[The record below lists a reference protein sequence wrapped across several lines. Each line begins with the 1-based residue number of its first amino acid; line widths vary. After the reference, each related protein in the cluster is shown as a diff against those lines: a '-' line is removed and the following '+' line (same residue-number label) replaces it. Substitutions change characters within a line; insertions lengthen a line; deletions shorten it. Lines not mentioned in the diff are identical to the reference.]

1 MSIKIDLSND
11 ICPSCGFKKDVP
23 ETPVCFY
30 CHFRGNIGTVKMYVL
45 MVMKEQGVRLTTNE
59 IVDALNEHEVND
71 GRKNFRYGAVHR
83 TLNVLAAR
91 DNMYSILSKSKV
103 KNGKPGRS
111 VVRFKYHLQRADK
124 YLDRYLA
131 NWDSGRPV
139 GIDYRQKKGK
149 WERENSLMIRNKSR
163 VIRTKIRSGEYGR
176 FDFIFPNGLVQEKFH
191 VRKVDECVS
200 PEDCYHLP
208 HPSLCQNIGESCV
221 TEDQKEYVVDP
232 K

>member
-1 MSIKIDLSND
+1 
-11 ICPSCGFKKDVP
+11 
-23 ETPVCFY
+23 
-30 CHFRGNIGTVKMYVL
+30 MYVL
-45 MVMKEQGVRLTTNE
+45 MVMKSVGIRLTTDE
-59 IVDALNEHEVND
+59 IVTALNENEIND

-83 TLNVLAAR
+83 TLNVLADR
-91 DNMYSILSKSKV
+91 DKMYNILSKSKV

-163 VIRTKIRSGEYGR
+163 VIRTKIRSGEYER
-176 FDFIFPNGLVQEKFH
+176 FDFIFPNSLVKEKFQA
-191 VRKVDECVS
+191 RKVDECIS
-200 PEDCYHLP
+200 PDVLYQQP
-208 HPSLCQNIGESCV
+208 HSSLCQSTEECCV